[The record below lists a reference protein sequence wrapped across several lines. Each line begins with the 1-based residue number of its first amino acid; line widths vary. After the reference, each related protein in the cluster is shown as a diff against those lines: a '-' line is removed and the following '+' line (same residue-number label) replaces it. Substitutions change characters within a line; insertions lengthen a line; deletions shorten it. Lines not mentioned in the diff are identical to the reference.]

1 MAHSENE
8 IVEGLDAWQEE
19 FEKGWLASYRQTGV
33 IHWKQYRPPI
43 NRQSVSGAG
52 INPKVSRVMLISSA
66 GAYLPPTQQPFDAQD
81 PFGDYSL
88 REIPANVD
96 LKQLAYAHDHYD
108 HTAVN
113 ADPQVLLPLDHLRR
127 FAAEGMIGH
136 LTNIASFMGYQP
148 DVSRV
153 VKQTIPTI
161 LQFAKK
167 EQAQAA
173 LLVPS

>member
-1 MAHSENE
+1 MRYSEND
-8 IVEGLDAWQEE
+8 IVEGLDAWQDE
-19 FEKGWLASYRQTGV
+19 FEKGWLASYHQTGV
-33 IHWKQYRPPI
+33 INWEQYRPPV
-43 NRQSVSGAG
+43 NRQPISGAG
-52 INPKVSRVMLISSA
+52 IDLAASRLMLISSS
-66 GAYLPPTQQPFDAQD
+66 GAYLPRTQDPFDAQN
-81 PFGDYSL
+81 PIGDYSV
-88 REIPANVD
+88 REIPAHTD
-96 LKQLAYAHDHYD
+96 LKQLAYAHDHFD

-113 ADPQVLLPLDHLRR
+113 ADPQVLLPADHLRR

-153 VKQTIPTI
+153 VDQTLPSI
-161 LQFAKK
+161 LEFATK